1 MPAALVALAPDINP
15 AGELGSIL
23 LGVLAFVAIVAV
35 LLWLVR
41 RASGQGTGTG
51 ALKGHSMQV
60 LDRVA
65 LNPATSLCVVRVGQR
80 TVLISVGK
88 DSAQFLC
95 ELDLSDLPAA
105 GAQAQQTGSPGFW
118 TRFGH
123 NLQYNLGFRKERD
136 IPPPPVPA
144 PAPKPAPV
152 PAPPPAPVPVPAS
165 TPPPAPEPP
174 AVSASPVPPEPP
186 IVNCQLSIVNPPP
199 SPVSTPSDAVPGQR
213 DVKRDYQAALD
224 TIQRA
229 AQVIERPAEPPAA
242 PSFAQVLESARRR
255 EPVPPEEPARLP
267 EPTVVVPPGPK
278 TVVPPGPNPAQKR
291 EDDIDDLFDRIAQR
305 KDRIAHKTDRR
316 KG

>member
-1 MPAALVALAPDINP
+1 MPAALFALAPDINP

-51 ALKGHSMQV
+51 ALKGHHNMQV

-65 LNPATSLCVVRVGQR
+65 LNPAASLCVVRVGQR
-80 TVLISVGK
+80 IVLISVGK

-95 ELDLSDLPAA
+95 ELDPADLPASD
-105 GAQAQQTGSPGFW
+105 AQQTDSPSFW

-136 IPPPPVPA
+136 IPPPREPA
-144 PAPKPAPV
+144 PPPIVSAPTPPPKPVPAPV
-152 PAPPPAPVPVPAS
+152 PASPA
-165 TPPPAPEPP
+165 
-174 AVSASPVPPEPP
+174 PEPP
-186 IVNCQLSIVNPPP
+186 IVNCQLSIVNCPP

-242 PSFAQVLESARRR
+242 PSFAQVLESAQRREPPPR
-255 EPVPPEEPARLP
+255 EEPVPPP
-267 EPTVVVPPGPK
+267 EPKVVVPPGPK
-278 TVVPPGPNPAQKR
+278 VVVPPGPNPAQKR

>member
-1 MPAALVALAPDINP
+1 MPAAPLALAPDVNP

-41 RASGQGTGTG
+41 RASGQTSGTGS
-51 ALKGHSMQV
+51 LRGHSMQV

-65 LNPATSLCVVRVGQR
+65 LNPATSLCVVRVGRR

-95 ELDLSDLPAA
+95 ELDPADLPAA
-105 GAQAQQTGSPGFW
+105 DARQAGSPGFW

-123 NLQYNLGFRKERD
+123 NLQYNMGFRKERD
-136 IPPPPVPA
+136 IPPPRE
-144 PAPKPAPV
+144 
-152 PAPPPAPVPVPAS
+152 PAPPPAPVPVP
-165 TPPPAPEPP
+165 TPPPVPAPTPAPEPAEP
-174 AVSASPVPPEPP
+174 AAPPEPP
-186 IVNCQLSIVNPPP
+186 IDKGQSSIVNCPP

-229 AQVIERPAEPPAA
+229 AQVIERPAESPAA
-242 PSFAQVLESARRR
+242 PSFAQVLERAQRR
-255 EPVPPEEPARLP
+255 EPAPPEEPARPP
-267 EPTVVVPPGPK
+267 EPQPVPPPA
-278 TVVPPGPNPAQKR
+278 PQPAQQR